1 LTPFFIGDPEY
12 NNLKGDMLLRNI
24 LVLFVVSIILGLASI
39 TIPVILTGGIQAQDE
54 VLFPQDEVLFPL
66 ITSGIEN
73 FSLFTLCLLVIS
85 GAIIGYLV
93 PRHKVWLYS
102 AWLWGYIIITPLP
115 ILAIVEIIIYPASHN
130 LFPFELLFYNFL
142 SIPAIL
148 GILGGIFV
156 RWIIIRLISGKVIK
170 R

>member
-1 LTPFFIGDPEY
+1 
-12 NNLKGDMLLRNI
+12 MLLRNI

-39 TIPVILTGGIQAQDE
+39 IIPVIVTGGIQAQD
-54 VLFPQDEVLFPL
+54 VHLFPL
-66 ITSGIEN
+66 IHRGLKN

-85 GAIIGYLV
+85 GAIIGFLV

-115 ILAIVEIIIYPASHN
+115 FLAIVESIIYPASHN
-130 LFPFELLFYNFL
+130 FFPFELIFYNLL
-142 SIPAIL
+142 SMTAIF
-148 GILGGIFV
+148 GILVGIFV
-156 RWIIIRLISGKVIK
+156 RWLIIRLISGKVIK